1 MLITTAAV
9 HSGASGAAVVDQ
21 DSGELLGMVT
31 SNARHGAGA
40 TLPRL
45 NFCIAGEELR
55 ALMRSAALMPPAPWR
70 PMDLLLGAGQGPRS
84 EQGDEAMGAAGAG
97 AEGGGGSQRMA
108 LHGVLRA
115 LETSDAQAERWVHR
129 KGATWLQAMPGRGRQ
144 REVWGR
150 GEGRGRKVRGKE
162 GGENGEGNG
171 RATHNHHRAAVK
183 SR

>member
-9 HSGASGAAVVDQ
+9 HSGASGAAIVDQ

-55 ALMRSAALMPPAPWR
+55 ALMRWAALLPPAPWR
-70 PMDLLLGAGQGPRS
+70 PMDLLLGAGQAPRS
-84 EQGDEAMGAAGAG
+84 GQGDEATGAAEAG

-108 LHGVLRA
+108 LLGVLRA

-129 KGATWLQAMPGRGRQ
+129 KGTA
-144 REVWGR
+144 
-150 GEGRGRKVRGKE
+150 
-162 GGENGEGNG
+162 
-171 RATHNHHRAAVK
+171 
-183 SR
+183 